1 MKLLYT
7 IIIMAIVLF
16 VITFS
21 LHNTQPVDLAYYG
34 IFDVS
39 VPSYLLIFVCFGAG
53 VILAG
58 FFGMVERL
66 RLSQRVSSLKR
77 QVRELEERIP
87 STEAELYDSAHQN
100 Q

>member
-16 VITFS
+16 IITFS
-21 LHNTQPVDLAYYG
+21 LTNTEPVYLAYYDF
-34 IFDVS
+34 FDVS

-66 RLSQRVSSLKR
+66 RLSRKVSSLKR
-77 QVRELEERIP
+77 QLRQLEERVP
-87 STEAELYDSAHQN
+87 VVETETGETTHQG
-100 Q
+100 